1 MGLRPAP
8 IGRRCFH
15 VAKCIANPVR
25 WTMQGCTT
33 VWGNTEV
40 IASGKPLSPST
51 TAIRISW
58 TPRLR
63 SSVITR
69 SQNLAPL
76 GLLDPQPENFL
87 VAGATKAD
95 RQVQRPVADQTLIAD
110 FYAHRIEENNRIGRV
125 QPAALPRRHFLQH
138 RVSHRAHQVR

>member
-1 MGLRPAP
+1 MGLRAAP
-8 IGRRCFH
+8 IRRRSFH
-15 VAKCIANPVR
+15 VAKCIENLIR
-25 WTMQGCTT
+25 WTMQVCTT

-69 SQNLAPL
+69 SQNLAPSVCSIHSPRISL
-76 GLLDPQPENFL
+76 WPEQRRP
-87 VAGATKAD
+87 D

-110 FYAHRIEENNRIGRV
+110 FYAHRIEENN
-125 QPAALPRRHFLQH
+125 
-138 RVSHRAHQVR
+138 